1 VGIIV
6 TDFIIMNNSVTW
18 KIGGEAGFGIMSSG
32 IMLSKIYSR
41 LGYGIFATNE
51 YPSLIRG
58 GHNVVTVR
66 IATQKIHAMTKD
78 LHILIALN
86 KKTVELHRNE
96 CKKDTI
102 IVFDPKDYEWK
113 SGELPEGTIPFAV
126 PFSEIIQ
133 KSDGDPVMRNTA
145 ALGATLALLGN
156 DFLPLQTMLSD
167 QFRKKGEEVIKHN
180 VDIAK
185 AGFDY
190 VKEKFPDITQAYL
203 NSQKKG
209 EKTLVVNG
217 SEAMGLAAVKAGLKF
232 AAIYPM
238 TPINA
243 IISFLADHDKQ
254 LGLMYVQPED
264 EISGINM
271 ALGAS
276 VAGVRSM
283 VATSGGGFALMVEGL
298 SLAGIMEIPL
308 VIDMGMR
315 VGPATGMPTW
325 TEAGE
330 LRFIIHAGHGE
341 FPRIVFAP
349 SDAEETFNVTVD
361 AFNLADR
368 FQTQVFVLTDKYLN
382 ESQWIL
388 PASVVTKN
396 VVIDRGSIATK
407 EELQNVKNFKR
418 YALDAKDGVSKRS
431 FPGTPNGQ
439 YIANSYEHD
448 ETGLTTENPKMRT
461 DMTDKRMAK
470 WKAIEKI
477 VPPPVVFGEGKT
489 DITFVGWGTTK
500 GIILEAIEMLKKKGV
515 SAKLIH
521 YSWMFPFAGVETK
534 KLLANEERVI
544 LVEQNGT
551 AQLGSLIAEFAGIRI
566 EEKILKYD
574 GRPLYPEE
582 IVEKVGKI

>member
-1 VGIIV
+1 
-6 TDFIIMNNSVTW
+6 MNTSVTW

-41 LGYGIFATNE
+41 LGYSIFATNE

-66 IATQKIHAMTKD
+66 IATEKIHAMTHD

-96 CKKDTI
+96 CGKDTI
-102 IVFDPKDYEWK
+102 IVYDPKDYEWK
-113 SGELPEGTIPFAV
+113 KTELPDSVTAIAV
-126 PFSEIIQ
+126 PLTEIIQ
-133 KSDGDPVMRNTA
+133 KFNGDPVMRNTA
-145 ALGATLALLGN
+145 ALGATLALLGS
-156 DFLPLQTMLSD
+156 DFSPLETMLAD
-167 QFRKKGEEVIKHN
+167 QFKKKGEEVIQHN
-180 VDIAK
+180 VRIAK

-190 VKEKFPDITQAYL
+190 VTKTYADVKSAYL
-203 NSQKKG
+203 NPQKKG

-254 LGLMYVQPED
+254 MGLMYVQPED

-271 ALGAS
+271 AIGAS

-298 SLAGIMEIPL
+298 SLAGMMEVPL

-349 SDAEETFNVTVD
+349 SDAEDTFSLTVQ
-361 AFNLADR
+361 AFDLADR

-382 ESQWIL
+382 ESQWVL

-396 VVIDRGSIATK
+396 VVVDRGSFVTK
-407 EELQNVKNFKR
+407 EQLKDVKDFKR
-418 YALDAKDGVSKRS
+418 YALGVKDGISPRS

-448 ETGLTTENPKMRT
+448 ETGIATEDPQMRVQ
-461 DMTDKRMAK
+461 MTDKRMAK

-477 VPPPVVFGEGKT
+477 VPPPSVYGDEKAE
-489 DITFVGWGTTK
+489 ITFVGWGTTK
-500 GIILEAIEMLKKKGV
+500 GAILEALRLLKKKGI
-515 SAKLIH
+515 SAKFIH
-521 YSWMFPFAGVETK
+521 YTWMFPFAGEATK
-534 KLLANEERVI
+534 KLLTNEKRII

-551 AQLGSLIAEFAGIRI
+551 GQLGSLIAEFAGIRI
-566 EEKILKYD
+566 GEKILKYD

-582 IVEKVGKI
+582 IVEKVGNV

>member
-1 VGIIV
+1 
-6 TDFIIMNNSVTW
+6 MNNSVTW

-41 LGYGIFATNE
+41 LGYSIFATNE

-66 IATQKIHAMTKD
+66 IATHTIHAMTKD
-78 LHILIALN
+78 LHVLIALN
-86 KKTVELHRNE
+86 KKTVELHRDE
-96 CKKDTI
+96 CGKNTV
-102 IVFDPKDYEWK
+102 IVYDPKDYEWK
-113 SGELPEGTIPFAV
+113 QSELPPGVSALAV
-126 PFSEIIQ
+126 PLTEIIQ
-133 KSDGDPVMRNTA
+133 KFDGDPVMRNTA
-145 ALGATLALLGN
+145 ALGASLALLGS
-156 DFLPLQTMLSD
+156 DFSSLQTMLAD
-167 QFRKKGEEVIKHN
+167 QFGKKGEEVVKHN
-180 VDIAK
+180 VSIAK

-190 VKEKFPDITQAYL
+190 VKEKYPEVTSAFL
-203 NSQKKG
+203 NPQKKG

-217 SEAMGLAAVKAGLKF
+217 SEAMGLGAVKAGLKF

-243 IISFLADHDKQ
+243 IISSLADHDKQ

-271 ALGAS
+271 AIGAS

-298 SLAGIMEIPL
+298 SLAGMMEVPL

-349 SDAEETFNVTVD
+349 SDAEETYDLTVR
-361 AFNLADR
+361 AFDLADR

-382 ESQWIL
+382 ESQWTL
-388 PASVVTKN
+388 PASVVTKD
-396 VVIDRGSIATK
+396 VVIDRGSFVTK
-407 EELQNVKNFKR
+407 EQLQDVKDFKR
-418 YALDAKDGVSKRS
+418 YALDVKDGISPRS

-448 ETGLTTENPKMRT
+448 EVGVATEDPKMRV
-461 DMTDKRMAK
+461 DMVNKRAAK
-470 WKAIEKI
+470 WRAIEKI
-477 VPPPVVFGEGKT
+477 VPPPTIYGEEKA

-500 GIILEAIEMLKKKGV
+500 GAILEAIELLKAKGV

-521 YSWMFPFAGVETK
+521 YTWMFPFAGEATK
-534 KLLANEERVI
+534 KLLAHEKRVI

-551 AQLGSLIAEFAGIRI
+551 AQLGSLISEFAGMKI